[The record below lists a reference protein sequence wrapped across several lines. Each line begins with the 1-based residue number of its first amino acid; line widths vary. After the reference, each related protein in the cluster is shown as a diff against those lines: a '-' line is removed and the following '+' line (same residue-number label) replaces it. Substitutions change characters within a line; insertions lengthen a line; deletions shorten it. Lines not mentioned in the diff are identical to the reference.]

1 MTTSVQSAVS
11 VEVQAPTGA
20 EQRLALCGVSW
31 ETYKSLSTALE
42 PHPSVLLT
50 YDRGALELMTVS
62 LLHEKLKSMLGNLV
76 ELIADEMEI
85 DCVSSGQTT
94 LRLET
99 AERGLEGDASFY
111 FTHLEQI
118 REQEQIDLATD
129 PAPDLAIEVDIS
141 SPSVSKFPIYAA
153 MNVSEVW
160 RYHKEEL
167 KFFRLVDG
175 VYVEVT
181 SSLFLP
187 GVMAME
193 LTELIADSQAQA
205 AYRWR
210 RGVRAYAQQ
219 CKTRRP
225 SVA

>member
-1 MTTSVQSAVS
+1 MTTSVQTAIPVAVQ
-11 VEVQAPTGA
+11 VPTGA
-20 EQRLALCGVSW
+20 EQRLALRGVSW
-31 ETYKSLSTALE
+31 ETYKNLSTVLE

-62 LLHEKLKSMLGNLV
+62 LLHEKLKSLLGDV
-76 ELIADEMEI
+76 VKIITDEMEI

-99 AERGLEGDASFY
+99 EERGLEGDDSYY
-111 FTHLEQI
+111 FTHPEQI
-118 REQEQIDLATD
+118 RQQEQIDLAAD

-153 MNVSEVW
+153 MGVSEVW

-167 KFFRLVDG
+167 KFFRLIDG
-175 VYVEVT
+175 AYVEAA

-187 GVMAME
+187 GVAAAE
-193 LTELIADSQAQA
+193 LTELIAASQAQA
-205 AYRWR
+205 SYRWR

-219 CKTRRP
+219 CKMRRP
-225 SVA
+225 SIV